1 MAYLKIKY
9 DPLGNPI
16 NATQIN
22 YFPKNRNTKYK
33 NYERIDLRKE
43 TGDSYEES

>member
-1 MAYLKIKY
+1 MIFQKVKY

-16 NATQIN
+16 NITDNN
-22 YFPKNRNTKYK
+22 YFPKNMNTEYK
-33 NYERIDLRKE
+33 NYERIELRKE

>member
-1 MAYLKIKY
+1 MAYLKVKY

-16 NATQIN
+16 NTTQDIH
-22 YFPKNRNTKYK
+22 FPEKQNTKHK
-33 NYERIDLRKE
+33 RIELRKE

>member
-1 MAYLKIKY
+1 MIFLKVKY

-16 NATQIN
+16 NTTQNN
-22 YFPKNRNTKYK
+22 YFPKNRNTKHK
-33 NYERIDLRKE
+33 NYKRIDLRKE

>member
-1 MAYLKIKY
+1 MAYLKVKY

-16 NATQIN
+16 NTTQTD

-33 NYERIDLRKE
+33 RIELRKE